1 MYGVE
6 TKQLKRQVK
15 RNIERFPEEFMFEL
29 TKEEYEAL
37 RSQFGTLKQGK
48 HSKYMPYAFTEHGV
62 LMLSSVLNSPTAIQ
76 VNISII
82 KIFTKMRQAF
92 IDNKDIMIKLAK
104 IEKQVLMLDRRTELN
119 EKDIE
124 DVFDAINQLIAKK
137 EKSSVPRNKIGFKK

>member
-1 MYGVE
+1 
-6 TKQLKRQVK
+6 
-15 RNIERFPEEFMFEL
+15 
-29 TKEEYEAL
+29 
-37 RSQFGTLKQGK
+37 
-48 HSKYMPYAFTEHGV
+48 
-62 LMLSSVLNSPTAIQ
+62 MLSSVLNSPTAIQ

-124 DVFDAINQLIAKK
+124 DVFDAINQLIAKE

>member
-1 MYGVE
+1 
-6 TKQLKRQVK
+6 
-15 RNIERFPEEFMFEL
+15 MFEL

-124 DVFDAINQLIAKK
+124 DVFDAINQLIAKE

>member
-124 DVFDAINQLIAKK
+124 DVFDAINQLIAKE

>member
-1 MYGVE
+1 
-6 TKQLKRQVK
+6 
-15 RNIERFPEEFMFEL
+15 MFEL

-124 DVFDAINQLIAKK
+124 DVFDAINQLIAKE
-137 EKSSVPRNKIGFKK
+137 EKSSVPRNKIGFKKVENILS